1 MQNTYTPTNA
11 RKNFFSLLKQVA
23 TEKKPVTIQQKDP
36 DLDAVIV
43 NKKDWDS
50 IQETLYLFTTGTLE
64 KVVEREKDDSGST
77 NVDEIDWD
85 TL

>member
-1 MQNTYTPTNA
+1 M
-11 RKNFFSLLKQVA
+11 
-23 TEKKPVTIQQKDP
+23 TIQQKDP